1 VTDSLPH
8 LRFPI
13 LATFAGIVAERLVR
27 AFWPVWTILF
37 FMLAPLLLG
46 VHDDMPLE
54 LVWTIAVAGLIG
66 IAVFTWRGW
75 WRFRWPLRAEA
86 LARVDARLPGRPISA
101 LGDAQAVGAGDP
113 ASEAVWSA
121 HLQRMQDR
129 TKAARYVSPDLRLA
143 QADPFGLRY
152 IALLFLMVGV
162 LFGSV
167 TRVGTVAQASPVGSA
182 TTTATGPTWEGWIEP
197 PAYTGK
203 PTLYLPDLG
212 EDRIEVPEG
221 SRFTVRFYGDIGA
234 LTLSE
239 TVSGRRADELPPA
252 SDQHQVFEALQQGAL
267 RIDGSGGQA
276 WDVSIVTDG
285 MPSVEL
291 TGPALSNAEGQM
303 TLPFRAADDYGVTGG
318 SATVAIDLAQID
330 RRHGLAIDPDPIAP
344 LIVDLPIPITGDRA
358 AFDEALID
366 NFSQSVMANLPVKVR
381 LEVTDAKGQTGQS
394 AETQM
399 VLPGRRFFQPVAR
412 AIIEQRRDLLWSTA
426 NAPRVAQL
434 LRAISNRPD
443 GFFRNEAHFPMVRG
457 VVETLEAKYEG
468 GLTDE
473 ERDEVAA
480 LMWEL
485 AIEFEE
491 GALAD
496 ARERLQRAQDR
507 LAEAMR
513 NGASAAEIQE
523 LMDELRDATNDY
535 MQMLADQM
543 DPNEDST
550 DQPDGGGETMQFT
563 QDELNALMDRI
574 QELMEEGRMAEA
586 AVLMEQLNQ
595 LMENMKMTQGEGQ
608 GGPRSPGQKS
618 MEDLGETLRDQQQL
632 SDDAFRDLQD
642 QFNGG
647 QQETEQRP
655 GETPRDG
662 DGTNGDPGQR
672 NLADRQEAL
681 RQMLE
686 EQRRNLPN
694 LSGDEAEAARRAI
707 EQAERSMDRAED
719 ALRRGDMAEAIDRQ
733 AEAMDAL
740 REGLRELGRAIAQ
753 SERDESGQGQQQGD
767 QTAQAA
773 PRQSDPLG
781 RQLGTEGQSGTDQ
794 NLLQGEDIYR
804 RAGELLDEIRR
815 RSAELDRPEDE
826 RNYLRRLL
834 DRF

>member
-1 VTDSLPH
+1 
-8 LRFPI
+8 
-13 LATFAGIVAERLVR
+13 
-27 AFWPVWTILF
+27 
-37 FMLAPLLLG
+37 
-46 VHDDMPLE
+46 
-54 LVWTIAVAGLIG
+54 
-66 IAVFTWRGW
+66 
-75 WRFRWPLRAEA
+75 
-86 LARVDARLPGRPISA
+86 
-101 LGDAQAVGAGDP
+101 
-113 ASEAVWSA
+113 
-121 HLQRMQDR
+121 
-129 TKAARYVSPDLRLA
+129 
-143 QADPFGLRY
+143 
-152 IALLFLMVGV
+152 
-162 LFGSV
+162 
-167 TRVGTVAQASPVGSA
+167 
-182 TTTATGPTWEGWIEP
+182 
-197 PAYTGK
+197 
-203 PTLYLPDLG
+203 
-212 EDRIEVPEG
+212 
-221 SRFTVRFYGDIGA
+221 
-234 LTLSE
+234 
-239 TVSGRRADELPPA
+239 
-252 SDQHQVFEALQQGAL
+252 
-267 RIDGSGGQA
+267 
-276 WDVSIVTDG
+276 
-285 MPSVEL
+285 
-291 TGPALSNAEGQM
+291 
-303 TLPFRAADDYGVTGG
+303 
-318 SATVAIDLAQID
+318 
-330 RRHGLAIDPDPIAP
+330 
-344 LIVDLPIPITGDRA
+344 
-358 AFDEALID
+358 
-366 NFSQSVMANLPVKVR
+366 
-381 LEVTDAKGQTGQS
+381 
-394 AETQM
+394 
-399 VLPGRRFFQPVAR
+399 
-412 AIIEQRRDLLWSTA
+412 
-426 NAPRVAQL
+426 
-434 LRAISNRPD
+434 
-443 GFFRNEAHFPMVRG
+443 
-457 VVETLEAKYEG
+457 
-468 GLTDE
+468 
-473 ERDEVAA
+473 
-480 LMWEL
+480 MWEL

-543 DPNEDST
+543 DPNENST

-662 DGTNGDPGQR
+662 DGTNGDPGQQ